1 MLKGRLNL
9 EGLPPGGYN
18 LRVLLQLGPRA
29 VDRSAPMT
37 MAALDATL
45 AQEVTR
51 INAEKVSDE
60 GYFKYMSTEGARFG
74 IRSDLLRRHADR
86 AQGLEQVTQR

>member
-1 MLKGRLNL
+1 
-9 EGLPPGGYN
+9 
-18 LRVLLQLGPRA
+18 
-29 VDRSAPMT
+29 MT

-60 GYFKYMSTEGARFG
+60 GYFKYMSTGAARL
-74 IRSDLLRRHADR
+74 RLRPAVLRRDADR